1 MVISNPDAVAATTN
15 NAGGDAVSMAHPSGI
30 PRDRIDN
37 IMSGIA
43 NTGDVKMNN
52 HRKKL
57 RQRFDIIKKLGQGT
71 YGKVQ
76 LGINKETG
84 QEVAIKTI
92 KKCKIE
98 AEADLVRI
106 RREVQI
112 MSSVQHP
119 NIIHIYEVFEN
130 REKMVLVMEFAAGGE
145 LYDYLSERKV
155 LSEEEARRIF
165 RQVATAVYYCHK
177 HKICH
182 RDLKL
187 ENILLDEHGNAKIAD
202 FGLSNVFDEQNL
214 LATFCGSPLYASPE
228 IVEGTPYQGPEVDC
242 WSLGVLLYT
251 LVYGSM
257 PFDGSNFKRL
267 VKQIS
272 QGDYYEPKKPSRASS
287 LIRDMLTVSPRKR
300 ATIEQICAHWWVN
313 ENDNVSCLDLAEE
326 LATQTPVRLDVLL
339 SLTPAA
345 VTADQLVVPSADA
358 GKGERVPR
366 SHSVGS
372 IRDMGG
378 NTEAER
384 RILDM
389 VAAGGEAALM
399 PSPTRTITPT
409 HSPVQS
415 KRKLET
421 TVSTENAHGAALKK
435 KDKLGSSS
443 MILEETTVP
452 LTEETPMETE
462 EEDEAAQNAFVEE
475 PITPASLKTMPSAS
489 FSQRDMEMV
498 GDLCEQLIQE
508 ESTPTTPAAAQLN
521 ELSTPV
527 TPTQVGVPRQKT
539 IGKLESLEETPE
551 EKDATKVIKKFVN
564 KHKTADLVNAIGQ
577 IAPSTEKAGEQA
589 AVAPT
594 KTSNAKTAIAKPTT
608 TTSNNATP
616 TPFVRKCSLQDEGSL
631 SKFNADRRKSRVL
644 ETTEKLQQMN
654 TGGGGGEKPK
664 KFSIPGVSVGSYK
677 KEFERKATNPSA
689 PQGPTPGELRALE
702 EVAAAAAA
710 AQELETDDQTPQT
723 TPANAPPPPS
733 ETASIEASD
742 SKNSVASL
750 SLDDAR
756 RSMENSIA
764 LLRQAQSESSK
775 EVDQLCAQ
783 TENIEVS
790 ETGNPMVA
798 AERERKLKNARAII
812 GNAIQPVIRRPPSQP
827 SFGIGGGGYG
837 QMRAASGGFI
847 GFGSSGSGSSM
858 SAGMGG
864 GGAVGVGVGGGGGI
878 GGGNFGSNALPPQML
893 AYNMS
898 NLPQTPPPLLTPNA
912 IAKAKAK
919 PNANA
924 NGNVNANA
932 ALAAARQHIMGR
944 LAANAGDQQNE
955 FQYKSAPSGYF
966 IQSPPPSSCNSS
978 PLYNQYNPNNSNN
991 NNNNAVSFQ
1000 YQYKQ
1005 NPQQPQ
1011 PHQQQQ
1017 QQQQKPQPQQQ
1028 KQQPHQYQHTNLSP
1042 QATQNQLLQFQ
1053 QRLQQLQQQRQR
1065 HHQSLIEQQED
1076 IELEQQQYQQ
1086 HQKQALSQQPL
1097 HQYQSK
1103 PAHSMSM
1110 PHTLAASAT
1119 ATAANVKNT
1128 AISSTAATANS
1139 VPKPFYNAP
1148 PPSIFYKSSPGGEPN
1163 NTVKTSTATIT
1174 LKSATLPRRKPTAK
1188 TEIQL
1193 EIKPR
1198 IVEQPN
1204 MRFTTEMQHPV
1215 ADLRSAPAR
1224 EGPAPYSPIKTM
1236 LNARATSLEP
1246 KEHIIQIQRPQA
1258 PYTRTTSNTT
1268 TRSGSLSRQSTND
1281 SESDTTTTANMSQST
1296 VTGSSQPIKKS
1307 PREFIIPIAMEGG
1320 GFITPRE
1327 GSIEPSESSHTASS
1341 RSAFNRLRPT
1351 RRIGSSLLND
1361 SGIDD
1366 NSPFQKFRTSSG
1378 NREGDEEPRF
1388 TLHRLRSSRPV
1399 KKLSQEN
1406 DSQSSGEEDD
1416 DDGFEILTAENLFST
1431 LLQRVHALTHRM
1443 NVDKD
1448 LTAGFPNSSRLLSNM
1463 RHGPFWNQEPFG
1475 RSQVSYTYSETVEK
1489 KQVRLNSASGN
1500 NVGAPWR
1507 RSMSRDLSNDMDSIF
1522 SRTGATLPRGTKT
1535 STKIGR
1541 PATIAEPSSA
1551 VDGSVPPALT
1561 TDEPLDLADL
1571 DLSRLRLSK
1580 KDLET
1585 LSSITPGLPKCF
1597 QEQLL
1602 AKLPPTQARKLSR
1615 TLSMQS
1621 STQTA
1626 PVKIYKRSQSGG
1638 RGVLHTAV
1646 GQDLKENFPEE
1657 TASSSTASKRSTD
1670 SSERR
1675 HYDPVYRRSLSRSR
1689 YDYESSIPSPSDAM
1703 PKSRSS
1709 SVCRDDHSKS
1719 MCSTY
1724 TTDINDRYKY
1734 YSPYLS
1740 KPVKDSSTESGS
1752 VSPQKLYSGGI
1763 SAQRDAIGSAHG
1775 RPPSGCLSPPI
1786 ITADGGSSSLRRR
1799 SSQKRISRFLRPDF
1813 FDEPLD
1819 ENPFLREKKQ
1829 REREAQNVLR
1839 EIREKSRE
1847 PSRERSSYSGFDTED
1862 AMARKH
1868 SLPSSDGS
1876 SIPQNAELKHVRNKS
1891 MEMYA
1896 EYQPG
1901 SSSSQETIRHNRRS
1915 LSRPREITEELRK
1928 NELADKILEELQL
1941 LSAART
1947 QQEQQKR
1954 PVVPR
1959 EISVER
1965 CSETSTKSIV
1975 VGPNSRAEIEEQGT
1989 TSTIKK
1995 IKKIKPKDKS
2005 TTTESSTDA
2014 DATVTTSVVKKVKK
2028 IVKKTETTKT
2038 ILNDT
2043 PGASLVTPEDNP
2055 LTPLDIEQTKKE
2067 SKLKRP
2073 KSYPTKEPPIA
2084 MKPEVGAMTP
2094 KLSTKPTTI
2103 PEMSTDMPHT
2113 SMEAANVQSIG
2124 LSARESRLVRPK
2136 SYPTSKLTPPKESK
2150 KVTRSGAAIPTIAEA
2165 KVRDTTPPLAIE
2177 EKFEHSMPISKAHVE
2192 SSSSSDTKPTTIK
2205 KIIKVSKKSK
2215 LAQPLPVTPTT
2226 PTSAMTST
2234 TTTPAENSKESSP
2247 AIKEKSPE
2255 KKQSKGL
2262 LYAIGQKFEKLRDS
2276 AMSKEKKSI
2285 TSSPASSANGSVTKK
2300 RSPEN
2305 ASPEKIKE
2313 KSTLLKKKKSLDGTT
2328 TKTDK
2333 YAAQGNA
2340 IENNASHNPLTV
2352 DGGEVKEKPAKPDKR
2367 SRIDSMIRSLRER
2380 SVPRSRPATENSY
2393 IKRAVS
2399 VEEMPGTFNK
2409 TAVNRVL
2416 GLFKRVDKDV
2426 GGAERRVQS
2435 TRSTSNIERQMREAS
2450 PSPIYQ
2456 NTAECQRS
2464 GSISAAL
2471 AGNLV
2476 ANSGGRRKS
2485 DITAKCSCDIA
2496 PTHRVNTDE
2505 KQCVD
2510 CLQDAAASLK
2520 SKNRDEKIILL
2531 PSKEVAQGNKDKRK
2545 GLMLDLSK
2553 LDKTD
2558 NNATTNRNNLKAAYI
2573 NGNGIYSN
2581 LPPYP
2586 GAVNSSSNNS
2596 SSQQSMDN
2604 ATNNNNSYMTN
2615 NNSSMQTSQTSGYR
2629 TSSTHEINRNHLLTP
2644 STENIANYSSDS
2656 RSYQDDC
2663 ASTSTFLSP
2672 TEEPELYF
2680 DNWSVCSEDNYM
2692 LHASPSPTV
2701 SRLSR
2706 ASQLSSPT
2714 RGESS
2719 DPNESVI
2726 DRIKRRSFY
2735 CRFNDKKPKRTSSI
2749 VGPSAVR
2756 DYYREQQA
2764 AVKARS
2770 SNKLHPNERTKS
2782 PDITQEFFR
2791 PLKLSP
2797 VGTELKPPIY
2807 KAPLDY
2813 ATNITKPRKSLNDI
2827 RPITSPSLMS
2837 KRYGSTADTDYMTL
2851 NSGVPIRYKSSASSS
2866 PYESK
2871 TTSATS
2877 GMGLGTGAGV
2887 SAATGGA
2894 GGSYYNTYSP
2904 KRRSSYTFNGTLPS
2918 GATLTNSTLD
2928 GYATVGR
2935 RPIRAYDHRT
2945 ISLLDPTTSSPSTAG
2960 ASSYRREARTPVRD
2974 YTSGI
2979 SRSNS
2984 RYRTSSASR
2993 SPTNI

>member
-812 GNAIQPVIRRPPSQP
+812 GNAIQP
-827 SFGIGGGGYG
+827 
-837 QMRAASGGFI
+837 A
-847 GFGSSGSGSSM
+847 
-858 SAGMGG
+858 
-864 GGAVGVGVGGGGGI
+864 
-878 GGGNFGSNALPPQML
+878 
-893 AYNMS
+893 
-898 NLPQTPPPLLTPNA
+898 
-912 IAKAKAK
+912 
-919 PNANA
+919 
-924 NGNVNANA
+924 
-932 ALAAARQHIMGR
+932 
-944 LAANAGDQQNE
+944 
-955 FQYKSAPSGYF
+955 
-966 IQSPPPSSCNSS
+966 
-978 PLYNQYNPNNSNN
+978 
-991 NNNNAVSFQ
+991 
-1000 YQYKQ
+1000 
-1005 NPQQPQ
+1005 
-1011 PHQQQQ
+1011 
-1017 QQQQKPQPQQQ
+1017 
-1028 KQQPHQYQHTNLSP
+1028 
-1042 QATQNQLLQFQ
+1042 
-1053 QRLQQLQQQRQR
+1053 
-1065 HHQSLIEQQED
+1065 
-1076 IELEQQQYQQ
+1076 
-1086 HQKQALSQQPL
+1086 
-1097 HQYQSK
+1097 
-1103 PAHSMSM
+1103 
-1110 PHTLAASAT
+1110 
-1119 ATAANVKNT
+1119 
-1128 AISSTAATANS
+1128 
-1139 VPKPFYNAP
+1139 
-1148 PPSIFYKSSPGGEPN
+1148 SPGGEPN

>member
-1 MVISNPDAVAATTN
+1 MVISNPDAVAAAATTN
-15 NAGGDAVSMAHPSGI
+15 NTAGDAVDLAHPSGI

-155 LSEEEARRIF
+155 LNEEEARRIF

-214 LATFCGSPLYASPE
+214 LSTFCGSPLYASPE

-272 QGDYYEPKKPSRASS
+272 QGDYYEPKKPSRAST

-409 HSPVQS
+409 QSPVQS
-415 KRKLET
+415 KRKLQT

-435 KDKLGSSS
+435 KDKPGSSS
-443 MILEETTVP
+443 MILGESTVP
-452 LTEETPMETE
+452 LPAEIPMETE
-462 EEDEAAQNAFVEE
+462 EDEAAEQAIVEE
-475 PITPASLKTMPSAS
+475 PITPAAAQTMPSSS

-498 GDLCEQLIQE
+498 GDLCEQLIKE
-508 ESTPTTPAAAQLN
+508 DSKSAITAPNTATLTEPSA
-521 ELSTPV
+521 PV
-527 TPTQVGVPRQKT
+527 TPTHASVPRQKT
-539 IGKLESLEETPE
+539 VSKLESLEEAPE

-577 IAPSTEKAGEQA
+577 ITPEKANEQSTATSA
-589 AVAPT
+589 AIT
-594 KTSNAKTAIAKPTT
+594 TTNAKSAFAKPTAGAAT
-608 TTSNNATP
+608 ANNATP
-616 TPFVRKCSLQDEGSL
+616 APFVRKCSLQDEGSL
-631 SKFNADRRKSRVL
+631 NKFNADRRKSRVL

-654 TGGGGGEKPK
+654 TAGGEKPK
-664 KFSIPGVSVGSYK
+664 KFSIPGVSVGSFK
-677 KEFERKATNPSA
+677 KEFERKATNP
-689 PQGPTPGELRALE
+689 PVQQGPTPGELRAME

-710 AQELETDDQTPQT
+710 AQELEADEQSPAPGSAQPT
-723 TPANAPPPPS
+723 TPVP
-733 ETASIEASD
+733 TGYIESSD
-742 SKNSVASL
+742 SKTSVASL
-750 SLDDAR
+750 SLEDAR

-790 ETGNPMVA
+790 EASSPIV

-847 GFGSSGSGSSM
+847 GFGSSGSGSGSM
-858 SAGMGG
+858 NGMVGDSGYGSMGVNAPFGGGSAGGFG
-864 GGAVGVGVGGGGGI
+864 FGVVDVGNNNNVVG
-878 GGGNFGSNALPPQML
+878 NHAPQPQVV

-898 NLPQTPPPLLTPNA
+898 AAPQLPQPLLASRNA
-912 IAKAKAK
+912 NAKANSKV
-919 PNANA
+919 NANA
-924 NGNVNANA
+924 NV

-944 LAANAGDQQNE
+944 LAATAGGQNE
-955 FQYKSAPSGYF
+955 FQSEFAPSNYF
-966 IQSPPPSSCNSS
+966 IQSPTTSTPTS
-978 PLYNQYNPNNSNN
+978 LYTQQHHQYH
-991 NNNNAVSFQ
+991 Q
-1000 YQYKQ
+1000 
-1005 NPQQPQ
+1005 QQPQ
-1011 PHQQQQ
+1011 VHQHNSQQQKQQQQ
-1017 QQQQKPQPQQQ
+1017 QQQRQSQPQPS
-1028 KQQPHQYQHTNLSP
+1028 QYQATNSLP
-1042 QATQNQLLQFQ
+1042 QSTQNQLLQFQ

-1065 HHQSLIEQQED
+1065 HHQALIEQQNEF
-1076 IELEQQQYQQ
+1076 ELQQQQQQQQEKHAFPQPLLQQQQYQN
-1086 HQKQALSQQPL
+1086 KQ
-1097 HQYQSK
+1097 
-1103 PAHSMSM
+1103 AHSMSM

-1128 AISSTAATANS
+1128 AISSTATATTANS

-1174 LKSATLPRRKPTAK
+1174 LKSATLPRRKPSTK

-1198 IVEQPN
+1198 IVEKPN
-1204 MRFTTEMQHPV
+1204 MHFTTEMQHPV
-1215 ADLRSAPAR
+1215 ADLRSAPPR
-1224 EGPAPYSPIKTM
+1224 DGPAPYSPIKTM

-1246 KEHIIQIQRPQA
+1246 KEHIIPIQRPQA
-1258 PYTRTTSNTT
+1258 PYARTTSNTT

-1341 RSAFNRLRPT
+1341 RSTFSRLRPT
-1351 RRIGSSLLND
+1351 RRIGSLLND

-1366 NSPFQKFRTSSG
+1366 NSPFQKFRTSSST
-1378 NREGDEEPRF
+1378 READEEPRF

-1448 LTAGFPNSSRLLSNM
+1448 LTAGFSNSSRLLSNM

-1507 RSMSRDLSNDMDSIF
+1507 HSMSRDLGNDMDSIF
-1522 SRTGATLPRGTKT
+1522 SRTGATLPRGTKAA
-1535 STKIGR
+1535 SKIGR
-1541 PATIAEPSSA
+1541 PATIAEPSST
-1551 VDGSVPPALT
+1551 VDGQATPAIAS
-1561 TDEPLDLADL
+1561 DEPLDLADL

-1615 TLSMQS
+1615 TLSMQGG
-1621 STQTA
+1621 TQTA
-1626 PVKIYKRSQSGG
+1626 PVRVYKRSQSGG
-1638 RGVLHTAV
+1638 RGVLHTGG
-1646 GQDLKENFPEE
+1646 GQDLKENLAEE
-1657 TASSSTASKRSTD
+1657 TASSSTTSKRSTD

-1675 HYDPVYRRSLSRSR
+1675 HYDPVYRRSLSRTR
-1689 YDYESSIPSPSDAM
+1689 YDYESSIPSSSDVVS
-1703 PKSRSS
+1703 KSRSS
-1709 SVCRDDHSKS
+1709 SVCRDDYGKS
-1719 MCSTY
+1719 ICSTY

-1734 YSPYLS
+1734 YSPYLN
-1740 KPVKDSSTESGS
+1740 KTVTKDSSTESGS
-1752 VSPQKLYSGGI
+1752 VSPQKRYSSLGMPRDTVG
-1763 SAQRDAIGSAHG
+1763 SAQG

-1786 ITADGGSSSLRRR
+1786 LSTDGGSSSLRRR

-1819 ENPFLREKKQ
+1819 ENPFQREKKQ
-1829 REREAQNVLR
+1829 RERETQSVLR
-1839 EIREKSRE
+1839 EIRERSRE
-1847 PSRERSSYSGFDTED
+1847 PSRERCNYSSFDAED
-1862 AMARKH
+1862 AMSRKQ
-1868 SLPSSDGS
+1868 SLP
-1876 SIPQNAELKHVRNKS
+1876 NAESSGIPTPKHVRNKS
-1891 MEMYA
+1891 MEIYS
-1896 EYQPG
+1896 EYQPA
-1901 SSSSQETIRHNRRS
+1901 SSSSQETIRHNRHS
-1915 LSRPREITEELRK
+1915 LSRPRDITEELRK

-1941 LSAART
+1941 LSATRT
-1947 QQEQQKR
+1947 QQDQEQQLR
-1954 PVVPR
+1954 STLPR

-1965 CSETSTKSIV
+1965 TSETTTKSV
-1975 VGPNSRAEIEEQGT
+1975 VEGPSSRAEIEEKESS
-1989 TSTIKK
+1989 STIKK

-2005 TTTESSTDA
+2005 NTTESSTDA

-2028 IVKKTETTKT
+2028 IVRKTETTKT
-2038 ILNDT
+2038 TLNEAAAANLNT
-2043 PGASLVTPEDNP
+2043 AEDNA
-2055 LTPLDIEQTKKE
+2055 LTPSEIEQSKRE

-2073 KSYPTKEPPIA
+2073 KSYPTKEPTNAI
-2084 MKPEVGAMTP
+2084 KPDISTLTP
-2094 KLSTKPTTI
+2094 KLPNKPSTI
-2103 PEMSTDMPHT
+2103 PEMTADT
-2113 SMEAANVQSIG
+2113 TLEASNAQ
-2124 LSARESRLVRPK
+2124 SARESRLIRPK
-2136 SYPTSKLTPPKESK
+2136 SYPASKLTPPKESRK
-2150 KVTRSGAAIPTIAEA
+2150 ITRSGAAIPTIAESRA
-2165 KVRDTTPPLAIE
+2165 RNSTPPLAVE
-2177 EKFEHSMPISKAHVE
+2177 EKFEPQTPISRGTIE
-2192 SSSSSDTKPTTIK
+2192 TSSSSDAKPTTIK
-2205 KIIKVSKKSK
+2205 KIVKVSKKSK

-2226 PTSAMTST
+2226 PTPATTST

-2247 AIKEKSPE
+2247 VVKEKSPE
-2255 KKQSKGL
+2255 KKPSKGL

-2276 AMSKEKKSI
+2276 AMSKEKKSV
-2285 TSSPASSANGSVTKK
+2285 TSSPASSANGVVVKK
-2300 RSPEN
+2300 KSPESS
-2305 ASPEKIKE
+2305 SPDKVKD
-2313 KSTLLKKKKSLDGTT
+2313 KSTLLKKKKSLDGSY
-2328 TKTDK
+2328 TKSTV
-2333 YAAQGNA
+2333 
-2340 IENNASHNPLTV
+2340 ENNTAVKPPGI
-2352 DGGEVKEKPAKPDKR
+2352 DGEVKEKPAKADKR
-2367 SRIDSMIRSLRER
+2367 SRIDAVIRSLRER
-2380 SVPRSRPATENSY
+2380 SVPRSRPATETNY

-2399 VEEMPGTFNK
+2399 VEDMPGTFNK
-2409 TAVNRVL
+2409 NAVNRVL
-2416 GLFKRVDKDV
+2416 GLFKRNDKDAN
-2426 GGAERRVQS
+2426 GAERRVQS
-2435 TRSTSNIERQMREAS
+2435 TRSTSNIERQIRETS

-2456 NTAECQRS
+2456 NTGECHRS
-2464 GSISAAL
+2464 SSISAAI
-2471 AGNLV
+2471 AANLNTV
-2476 ANSGGRRKS
+2476 RKPEV
-2485 DITAKCSCDIA
+2485 TAKCSCEIA
-2496 PTHRVNTDE
+2496 PTPRVNTEE
-2505 KQCVD
+2505 KHCAE
-2510 CLQDAAASLK
+2510 CLQDAAAIQK
-2520 SKNRDEKIILL
+2520 SKTNRDEKEVVL
-2531 PSKEVAQGNKDKRK
+2531 PAKEMTQGNKDKRK
-2545 GLMLDLSK
+2545 GLMLDLTK
-2553 LDKTD
+2553 LDKID
-2558 NNATTNRNNLKAAYI
+2558 NNTTTNRNNIKSTYM

-2770 SNKLHPNERTKS
+2770 SNKINPNERAKS

-2827 RPITSPSLMS
+2827 RPTTSPSLIS
-2837 KRYGSTADTDYMTL
+2837 KRYGSTADSDYMTL

-2871 TTSATS
+2871 GSSATS
-2877 GMGLGTGAGV
+2877 GLSMGVGTGIG
-2887 SAATGGA
+2887 TGIGA

-2945 ISLLDPTTSSPSTAG
+2945 MSLLDPTTSSTPSTAASTA
-2960 ASSYRREARTPVRD
+2960 ASSFRREARTPVRD
-2974 YTSGI
+2974 YTSSI

-2984 RYRTSSASR
+2984 RYRTSSATR

>member
-1 MVISNPDAVAATTN
+1 MVISNPDAVAAAATTN
-15 NAGGDAVSMAHPSGI
+15 NTAGDAVDLAHPSGI

-214 LATFCGSPLYASPE
+214 LSTFCGSPLYASPE

-272 QGDYYEPKKPSRASS
+272 QGDYYEPKKPSRAST

-409 HSPVQS
+409 QSPVQS

-443 MILEETTVP
+443 MVLGESNLPPPQEI
-452 LTEETPMETE
+452 PMETE
-462 EEDEAAQNAFVEE
+462 EDEAAEQEIDEE
-475 PITPASLKTMPSAS
+475 PSVAGNAMPSSS

-498 GDLCEQLIQE
+498 GDLCEQLIKE
-508 ESTPTTPAAAQLN
+508 ESKSAIAAPLT
-521 ELSTPV
+521 ESSTPV
-527 TPTQVGVPRQKT
+527 TPTHGGVPRQKT
-539 IGKLESLEETPE
+539 ISKLESLEEAPE

-577 IAPSTEKAGEQA
+577 IT
-589 AVAPT
+589 PT
-594 KTSNAKTAIAKPTT
+594 AEKTSEQSTPTPATTTTNNAKSSIAKPTAGAT
-608 TTSNNATP
+608 ASSATP
-616 TPFVRKCSLQDEGSL
+616 APFVRKCSLQDEGSL

-654 TGGGGGEKPK
+654 TGNATGGGGEKPK
-664 KFSIPGVSVGSYK
+664 KFSIPGVSVGSFK
-677 KEFERKATNPSA
+677 KEFERKATNP
-689 PQGPTPGELRALE
+689 PVQQGPTPGELRAME

-710 AQELETDDQTPQT
+710 AQELEAEEHSPTADSAQQPT
-723 TPANAPPPPS
+723 TPV
-733 ETASIEASD
+733 TTGHIESSD

-750 SLDDAR
+750 SLEDAR

-790 ETGNPMVA
+790 EASSPIVT

-827 SFGIGGGGYG
+827 SFGNGGGGYG

-847 GFGSSGSGSSM
+847 GFGSSGSGIGSGSM
-858 SAGMGG
+858 NGMGG
-864 GGAVGVGVGGGGGI
+864 DSGCGSMGVHAPFGIGSVGGFGCGVVGI
-878 GGGNFGSNALPPQML
+878 GNNNVIASHAPPPQML

-898 NLPQTPPPLLTPNA
+898 AAPQTPPPLLTS
-912 IAKAKAK
+912 
-919 PNANA
+919 NANA
-924 NGNVNANA
+924 NAKANSKSNATANVNANV

-944 LAANAGDQQNE
+944 LAATATAAGQNE
-955 FQYKSAPSGYF
+955 YQSEFSPSNYF
-966 IQSPPPSSCNSS
+966 IQSPPSTPSS
-978 PLYNQYNPNNSNN
+978 LYNSNN
-991 NNNNAVSFQ
+991 ANIQ
-1000 YQYKQ
+1000 PHLHY
-1005 NPQQPQ
+1005 QQPQ
-1011 PHQQQQ
+1011 EHQHYSQQQQ
-1017 QQQQKPQPQQQ
+1017 QQLRQAQAQPS
-1028 KQQPHQYQHTNLSP
+1028 QYQATNSLP
-1042 QATQNQLLQFQ
+1042 QSTQNQLLQFQ

-1065 HHQSLIEQQED
+1065 HHQALIEQQKEF
-1076 IELEQQQYQQ
+1076 ELQQQQQQQPQYQKQAFPQPLMQQYQN
-1086 HQKQALSQQPL
+1086 KQ
-1097 HQYQSK
+1097 
-1103 PAHSMSM
+1103 AHSMSM

-1174 LKSATLPRRKPTAK
+1174 LKSATLPRRKPSAK

-1215 ADLRSAPAR
+1215 ADLRSAPPR

-1246 KEHIIQIQRPQA
+1246 KEHIIPIQRPQA
-1258 PYTRTTSNTT
+1258 PYARTTSNTT

-1341 RSAFNRLRPT
+1341 RSTFNRLRPT
-1351 RRIGSSLLND
+1351 RRIGSLLND

-1378 NREGDEEPRF
+1378 TREVDEEPRF

-1448 LTAGFPNSSRLLSNM
+1448 LTAGFSNSSRLLSNM

-1507 RSMSRDLSNDMDSIF
+1507 HSMSRDLGNDMDSIF
-1522 SRTGATLPRGTKT
+1522 SRTGATLPRGTKGA
-1535 STKIGR
+1535 TKIGR
-1541 PATIAEPSSA
+1541 PATIAEPSST
-1551 VDGSVPPALT
+1551 VDGQATPALA

-1615 TLSMQS
+1615 TLSMQGG
-1621 STQTA
+1621 TQTA
-1626 PVKIYKRSQSGG
+1626 PVRVYKRSQSGG
-1638 RGVLHTAV
+1638 RGVLHTGA
-1646 GQDLKENFPEE
+1646 GQDLKENVAEE
-1657 TASSSTASKRSTD
+1657 TASSSTTSKRSTD

-1675 HYDPVYRRSLSRSR
+1675 HYDPVYRRSLSRTR
-1689 YDYESSIPSPSDAM
+1689 YDYESSIPSSSDVVS
-1703 PKSRSS
+1703 KSRSS
-1709 SVCRDDHSKS
+1709 SVCRDDYGKS

-1734 YSPYLS
+1734 YSPYLN
-1740 KPVKDSSTESGS
+1740 KTAPKDSSTESGS
-1752 VSPQKLYSGGI
+1752 ISPQKRYSTLGI
-1763 SAQRDAIGSAHG
+1763 PRETVSSAQG

-1786 ITADGGSSSLRRR
+1786 TSADGGSSSLRRR

-1819 ENPFLREKKQ
+1819 ENPFQREKKQ
-1829 REREAQNVLR
+1829 RERETQSVLR
-1839 EIREKSRE
+1839 EIRERSRE
-1847 PSRERSSYSGFDTED
+1847 PSRERCNYSSFDAED
-1862 AMARKH
+1862 AMSRKN
-1868 SLPSSDGS
+1868 SLP
-1876 SIPQNAELKHVRNKS
+1876 NAESSGIPLKMEPKHVRNKS
-1891 MEMYA
+1891 MEIYS
-1896 EYQPG
+1896 EYQPA

-1915 LSRPREITEELRK
+1915 LSRPREFTEELRK

-1941 LSAART
+1941 LSATRT
-1947 QQEQQKR
+1947 QQDQQQQQLR
-1954 PVVPR
+1954 SALPR

-1965 CSETSTKSIV
+1965 SSETTTKSV
-1975 VGPNSRAEIEEQGT
+1975 VEGPGSRAEIEEKESS
-1989 TSTIKK
+1989 STIKK

-2005 TTTESSTDA
+2005 NTTESSTDA

-2028 IVKKTETTKT
+2028 IVRKTETTKT
-2038 ILNDT
+2038 TLNEAAAANSST
-2043 PGASLVTPEDNP
+2043 TEDNT
-2055 LTPLDIEQTKKE
+2055 LTPAEIEQSRRE

-2073 KSYPTKEPPIA
+2073 KSYPTKEPSTL
-2084 MKPEVGAMTP
+2084 TP
-2094 KLSTKPTTI
+2094 KLPNKPSTI
-2103 PEMSTDMPHT
+2103 PEMTADSSLEVSNSQAT
-2113 SMEAANVQSIG
+2113 
-2124 LSARESRLVRPK
+2124 RESRLIRPK
-2136 SYPTSKLTPPKESK
+2136 SYPASKLTPPKESR
-2150 KVTRSGAAIPTIAEA
+2150 KVTRSGAAIPTIAEGR
-2165 KVRDTTPPLAIE
+2165 VRNSTPPLAVE
-2177 EKFEHSMPISKAHVE
+2177 EKFEPQTPTSRGTVE
-2192 SSSSSDTKPTTIK
+2192 TSSSSDTKPTTVK
-2205 KIIKVSKKSK
+2205 KIVKVSKKSK

-2226 PTSAMTST
+2226 PTPATTST

-2247 AIKEKSPE
+2247 IVKEKSPE
-2255 KKQSKGL
+2255 KKPSKGL

-2276 AMSKEKKSI
+2276 AMSKEKKSA
-2285 TSSPASSANGSVTKK
+2285 TSSPASSANGAVVKK
-2300 RSPEN
+2300 KSPDSS
-2305 ASPEKIKE
+2305 SPDKVKD
-2313 KSTLLKKKKSLDGTT
+2313 KSTLLKKKKSLDGTYA
-2328 TKTDK
+2328 KT
-2333 YAAQGNA
+2333 AV
-2340 IENNASHNPLTV
+2340 ENNTAVKPPGTE
-2352 DGGEVKEKPAKPDKR
+2352 GEMKEKPAKSDKR
-2367 SRIDSMIRSLRER
+2367 SRIDAVIRSLRER
-2380 SVPRSRPATENSY
+2380 SVPRSRPATETNY

-2399 VEEMPGTFNK
+2399 VEDMPGTFNK
-2409 TAVNRVL
+2409 NAVNRVL
-2416 GLFKRVDKDV
+2416 GLFKRNDKEAN
-2426 GGAERRVQS
+2426 GAERRVQS
-2435 TRSTSNIERQMREAS
+2435 TRSTSNIERQIRETS

-2456 NTAECQRS
+2456 NTGECHRS
-2464 GSISAAL
+2464 SSISAAI
-2471 AGNLV
+2471 AANLG
-2476 ANSGGRRKS
+2476 SGRKPE
-2485 DITAKCSCDIA
+2485 ITATCSCEIA
-2496 PTHRVNTDE
+2496 PTPRVNTEE
-2505 KQCVD
+2505 KQCAE
-2510 CLQDAAASLK
+2510 CLQDAVALQK
-2520 SKNRDEKIILL
+2520 SKSSRDEKDVVLS
-2531 PSKEVAQGNKDKRK
+2531 SKELTQGNKDKRK
-2545 GLMLDLSK
+2545 GLMLDLTK
-2553 LDKTD
+2553 LDKID
-2558 NNATTNRNNLKAAYI
+2558 NNTTTNRNNIKTTYM

-2770 SNKLHPNERTKS
+2770 STKVNTNERAKS

-2827 RPITSPSLMS
+2827 RPTTSPSLIS
-2837 KRYGSTADTDYMTL
+2837 KRYGSTADSDYMSL
-2851 NSGVPIRYKSSASSS
+2851 SSGVPIRYKSSASSS

-2871 TTSATS
+2871 GSS
-2877 GMGLGTGAGV
+2877 
-2887 SAATGGA
+2887 ATGGLSMGVGTSIGA
-2894 GGSYYNTYSP
+2894 GTGVGSTYYNTYSP

-2945 ISLLDPTTSSPSTAG
+2945 MSLLDPTTTPPSTG
-2960 ASSYRREARTPVRD
+2960 VSSSFRREARTPVRD
-2974 YTSGI
+2974 YTSSI
-2979 SRSNS
+2979 SRSSS
-2984 RYRTSSASR
+2984 RYRTSSATR

>member
-435 KDKLGSSS
+435 KDKLGSSA

-521 ELSTPV
+521 EPSTPV
-527 TPTQVGVPRQKT
+527 TPTHVGVPRQKT

-654 TGGGGGEKPK
+654 TGGGGGEKTK

-710 AQELETDDQTPQT
+710 AQELETDDQTLQT

-812 GNAIQPVIRRPPSQP
+812 GNAIQP
-827 SFGIGGGGYG
+827 
-837 QMRAASGGFI
+837 A
-847 GFGSSGSGSSM
+847 
-858 SAGMGG
+858 
-864 GGAVGVGVGGGGGI
+864 
-878 GGGNFGSNALPPQML
+878 
-893 AYNMS
+893 
-898 NLPQTPPPLLTPNA
+898 
-912 IAKAKAK
+912 
-919 PNANA
+919 
-924 NGNVNANA
+924 
-932 ALAAARQHIMGR
+932 
-944 LAANAGDQQNE
+944 
-955 FQYKSAPSGYF
+955 
-966 IQSPPPSSCNSS
+966 
-978 PLYNQYNPNNSNN
+978 
-991 NNNNAVSFQ
+991 
-1000 YQYKQ
+1000 
-1005 NPQQPQ
+1005 
-1011 PHQQQQ
+1011 
-1017 QQQQKPQPQQQ
+1017 
-1028 KQQPHQYQHTNLSP
+1028 
-1042 QATQNQLLQFQ
+1042 
-1053 QRLQQLQQQRQR
+1053 
-1065 HHQSLIEQQED
+1065 
-1076 IELEQQQYQQ
+1076 
-1086 HQKQALSQQPL
+1086 
-1097 HQYQSK
+1097 
-1103 PAHSMSM
+1103 
-1110 PHTLAASAT
+1110 
-1119 ATAANVKNT
+1119 
-1128 AISSTAATANS
+1128 
-1139 VPKPFYNAP
+1139 
-1148 PPSIFYKSSPGGEPN
+1148 SPGGEPN

-1551 VDGSVPPALT
+1551 VDGSVPPAIT

-1621 STQTA
+1621 NTQTA

-1689 YDYESSIPSPSDAM
+1689 YDYESSIPSPGDAM

-1763 SAQRDAIGSAHG
+1763 GAQRDAIGSAHG

-1876 SIPQNAELKHVRNKS
+1876 SIPQNTELKHVRNKS
-1891 MEMYA
+1891 MEMYS

-1915 LSRPREITEELRK
+1915 ISRPREITEELRK
-1928 NELADKILEELQL
+1928 NDLADKILEELQL

-1947 QQEQQKR
+1947 QQEQQQR

-1965 CSETSTKSIV
+1965 SSETSTKSIV
-1975 VGPNSRAEIEEQGT
+1975 VGPNSHAEIEEQGT

-1995 IKKIKPKDKS
+1995 IKKIKPKEKS

-2014 DATVTTSVVKKVKK
+2014 DATITTSVVKKVKK

-2055 LTPLDIEQTKKE
+2055 LTPLEIEQTKKE

-2313 KSTLLKKKKSLDGTT
+2313 KSTLLKKKKSLDGTN

-2340 IENNASHNPLTV
+2340 IENNASHNPLSV

-2380 SVPRSRPATENSY
+2380 SVPRSRPATENNY

-2435 TRSTSNIERQMREAS
+2435 TRSTSNIERQIREAS

-2476 ANSGGRRKS
+2476 ANSGGVRKS

>member
-1 MVISNPDAVAATTN
+1 MVISNPDAVAAAATTN
-15 NAGGDAVSMAHPSGI
+15 NTAGDAVDLAHPSGI

-214 LATFCGSPLYASPE
+214 LSTFCGSPLYASPE

-272 QGDYYEPKKPSRASS
+272 QGDYYEPKKPSRAST

-409 HSPVQS
+409 QSPVQS

-443 MILEETTVP
+443 MVLGESNLPRPQEI
-452 LTEETPMETE
+452 PMETE
-462 EEDEAAQNAFVEE
+462 EDEAAEQEIDEE
-475 PITPASLKTMPSAS
+475 PSAAGNTMPSSS

-498 GDLCEQLIQE
+498 GDLCEELIKE
-508 ESTPTTPAAAQLN
+508 ESKSPIAAPLTESSTT
-521 ELSTPV
+521 V
-527 TPTQVGVPRQKT
+527 TPTHGGVLRQKT
-539 IGKLESLEETPE
+539 ISKLESLEEAPE

-577 IAPSTEKAGEQA
+577 IT
-589 AVAPT
+589 PT
-594 KTSNAKTAIAKPTT
+594 AEKTSEQSTPTPATTTTTTNNAKSAIAKPSATAA
-608 TTSNNATP
+608 NNATP
-616 TPFVRKCSLQDEGSL
+616 APFVRKCSLQDEGSL

-654 TGGGGGEKPK
+654 TSNATGGGSEKPK
-664 KFSIPGVSVGSYK
+664 KFSIPGVSVGSFK
-677 KEFERKATNPSA
+677 KEFERKATNP
-689 PQGPTPGELRALE
+689 PVQQGPTPGELRAME

-710 AQELETDDQTPQT
+710 AQELEAEDQSLTADSAQQPT
-723 TPANAPPPPS
+723 TPVP
-733 ETASIEASD
+733 TGHIESSD

-750 SLDDAR
+750 SLEDAR

-790 ETGNPMVA
+790 EASSPVVT

-812 GNAIQPVIRRPPSQP
+812 GNAIQP
-827 SFGIGGGGYG
+827 
-837 QMRAASGGFI
+837 A
-847 GFGSSGSGSSM
+847 
-858 SAGMGG
+858 
-864 GGAVGVGVGGGGGI
+864 
-878 GGGNFGSNALPPQML
+878 
-893 AYNMS
+893 
-898 NLPQTPPPLLTPNA
+898 
-912 IAKAKAK
+912 
-919 PNANA
+919 
-924 NGNVNANA
+924 
-932 ALAAARQHIMGR
+932 
-944 LAANAGDQQNE
+944 
-955 FQYKSAPSGYF
+955 
-966 IQSPPPSSCNSS
+966 
-978 PLYNQYNPNNSNN
+978 
-991 NNNNAVSFQ
+991 
-1000 YQYKQ
+1000 
-1005 NPQQPQ
+1005 
-1011 PHQQQQ
+1011 
-1017 QQQQKPQPQQQ
+1017 
-1028 KQQPHQYQHTNLSP
+1028 
-1042 QATQNQLLQFQ
+1042 
-1053 QRLQQLQQQRQR
+1053 
-1065 HHQSLIEQQED
+1065 
-1076 IELEQQQYQQ
+1076 
-1086 HQKQALSQQPL
+1086 
-1097 HQYQSK
+1097 
-1103 PAHSMSM
+1103 
-1110 PHTLAASAT
+1110 
-1119 ATAANVKNT
+1119 
-1128 AISSTAATANS
+1128 
-1139 VPKPFYNAP
+1139 
-1148 PPSIFYKSSPGGEPN
+1148 SPGGEPN

-1174 LKSATLPRRKPTAK
+1174 LKSATLPRRKPSAK

-1215 ADLRSAPAR
+1215 ADLRSAPPR

-1246 KEHIIQIQRPQA
+1246 KEHIIPIQRPQA
-1258 PYTRTTSNTT
+1258 PYARTTSNTT

-1341 RSAFNRLRPT
+1341 RSTFNRLRPT
-1351 RRIGSSLLND
+1351 RRIGSLLND

-1378 NREGDEEPRF
+1378 TREVDEEPRF

-1448 LTAGFPNSSRLLSNM
+1448 LTAGFSNSSRLLSNM

-1507 RSMSRDLSNDMDSIF
+1507 HSMSRDLGNDMDSIF
-1522 SRTGATLPRGTKT
+1522 SRTGATLPRGTKGA
-1535 STKIGR
+1535 TKIGR
-1541 PATIAEPSSA
+1541 PATIAEPSST
-1551 VDGSVPPALT
+1551 VDGQATPALA

-1615 TLSMQS
+1615 TLSMQGG
-1621 STQTA
+1621 TQTA
-1626 PVKIYKRSQSGG
+1626 PVRIYKRSQSGG
-1638 RGVLHTAV
+1638 RGVLHTGA
-1646 GQDLKENFPEE
+1646 GQDLKENVAEE
-1657 TASSSTASKRSTD
+1657 TASSSTTSKRSTD

-1675 HYDPVYRRSLSRSR
+1675 HYDPVYRRSLSRTR
-1689 YDYESSIPSPSDAM
+1689 YDYESSIPSSSDVVS
-1703 PKSRSS
+1703 KSRSS
-1709 SVCRDDHSKS
+1709 SVCRDDYGKS

-1734 YSPYLS
+1734 YSPYFN
-1740 KPVKDSSTESGS
+1740 KTAPKDSSTESGS
-1752 VSPQKLYSGGI
+1752 VSPQKRYSTLGI
-1763 SAQRDAIGSAHG
+1763 PRETVGSAQG

-1786 ITADGGSSSLRRR
+1786 ISADGGSSSLRRR

-1819 ENPFLREKKQ
+1819 ENPFQREKKQ
-1829 REREAQNVLR
+1829 RERETQSVLR
-1839 EIREKSRE
+1839 EIRERSRE
-1847 PSRERSSYSGFDTED
+1847 PSRERCNYTSFDAED
-1862 AMARKH
+1862 AMSRKN
-1868 SLPSSDGS
+1868 SLP
-1876 SIPQNAELKHVRNKS
+1876 NAESSGIPLKTEPKHVRNKS
-1891 MEMYA
+1891 MEIYS
-1896 EYQPG
+1896 EYQPA

-1941 LSAART
+1941 LSATRT
-1947 QQEQQKR
+1947 QQDQQQQQLR
-1954 PVVPR
+1954 SALPR

-1965 CSETSTKSIV
+1965 SSETTTKSV
-1975 VGPNSRAEIEEQGT
+1975 VEGPGSRAEIEEKESS
-1989 TSTIKK
+1989 STIKK
-1995 IKKIKPKDKS
+1995 IKKIKPKDKFN
-2005 TTTESSTDA
+2005 TTESSTDA

-2028 IVKKTETTKT
+2028 IVRKTETTKT
-2038 ILNDT
+2038 TLNEAAT
-2043 PGASLVTPEDNP
+2043 ANSSTIEDNT
-2055 LTPLDIEQTKKE
+2055 LTPAEIEQSRRE

-2073 KSYPTKEPPIA
+2073 KSYPTKEPSTL
-2084 MKPEVGAMTP
+2084 TP
-2094 KLSTKPTTI
+2094 KLPNKPSTI
-2103 PEMSTDMPHT
+2103 PEMTADSTL
-2113 SMEAANVQSIG
+2113 EASNSQAT
-2124 LSARESRLVRPK
+2124 RESRLIRPK
-2136 SYPTSKLTPPKESK
+2136 SYPASKLTPPKESR
-2150 KVTRSGAAIPTIAEA
+2150 KVTRSGAAIPTIAEGR
-2165 KVRDTTPPLAIE
+2165 VRNSTPPLAVE
-2177 EKFEHSMPISKAHVE
+2177 EKFEPQTPISRGTVE
-2192 SSSSSDTKPTTIK
+2192 TSSSSDIKPTTVK
-2205 KIIKVSKKSK
+2205 KIVKVSKKSK

-2226 PTSAMTST
+2226 PTPATTST

-2247 AIKEKSPE
+2247 VVKEKSPE
-2255 KKQSKGL
+2255 KKPSKGL

-2276 AMSKEKKSI
+2276 AMSKEKKSA
-2285 TSSPASSANGSVTKK
+2285 TSSPASSANGAVVKK
-2300 RSPEN
+2300 KSPDSS
-2305 ASPEKIKE
+2305 SPDKVKD
-2313 KSTLLKKKKSLDGTT
+2313 KSTLLKKKKSLDGTY
-2328 TKTDK
+2328 TKT
-2333 YAAQGNA
+2333 AV
-2340 IENNASHNPLTV
+2340 ENNTTT
-2352 DGGEVKEKPAKPDKR
+2352 GMEGEMKEKPAKSDKR
-2367 SRIDSMIRSLRER
+2367 SRIDAVIRSLRER
-2380 SVPRSRPATENSY
+2380 SVPRSRPATETNY

-2399 VEEMPGTFNK
+2399 VEDMPGTFNK
-2409 TAVNRVL
+2409 NAVNRVL
-2416 GLFKRVDKDV
+2416 GLFKRNDKEAN
-2426 GGAERRVQS
+2426 GAERRVQS
-2435 TRSTSNIERQMREAS
+2435 TRSTSNIERQIRETS

-2456 NTAECQRS
+2456 NTGECHRS
-2464 GSISAAL
+2464 SSISAAI
-2471 AGNLV
+2471 AANLG
-2476 ANSGGRRKS
+2476 SGRKPE
-2485 DITAKCSCDIA
+2485 ITATCSCEIA
-2496 PTHRVNTDE
+2496 PAPRVNTEE
-2505 KQCVD
+2505 KQCAE
-2510 CLQDAAASLK
+2510 CLQDAVALQK
-2520 SKNRDEKIILL
+2520 SKSSRDEKDVVL
-2531 PSKEVAQGNKDKRK
+2531 PSKEMTQSNKDKRK
-2545 GLMLDLSK
+2545 GLMLDLTK
-2553 LDKTD
+2553 LDKSD
-2558 NNATTNRNNLKAAYI
+2558 NNTTTNRNNIKTTYM

-2770 SNKLHPNERTKS
+2770 STKVNSNERAKS

-2827 RPITSPSLMS
+2827 RPTTSPSLIS
-2837 KRYGSTADTDYMTL
+2837 KRYGSTADSDYMSL

-2871 TTSATS
+2871 GSS
-2877 GMGLGTGAGV
+2877 
-2887 SAATGGA
+2887 ATGGLSLGVGTGIGA
-2894 GGSYYNTYSP
+2894 GTGVGSTYYNTYSP

-2945 ISLLDPTTSSPSTAG
+2945 MSLLDPTTTPPSTG
-2960 ASSYRREARTPVRD
+2960 VSSFRREARTPVRD
-2974 YTSGI
+2974 YTSSI
-2979 SRSNS
+2979 SRSSS
-2984 RYRTSSASR
+2984 RYRTSSATR

>member
-1 MVISNPDAVAATTN
+1 MVISNPDAVAAAATTN
-15 NAGGDAVSMAHPSGI
+15 NTAGDAVDLAHPSGI

-214 LATFCGSPLYASPE
+214 LSTFCGSPLYASPE

-272 QGDYYEPKKPSRASS
+272 QGDYYEPKKPSRAST

-409 HSPVQS
+409 QSPVQS

-443 MILEETTVP
+443 MVLGESNLPRPQEI
-452 LTEETPMETE
+452 PMETE
-462 EEDEAAQNAFVEE
+462 EDEAAEQEIDEE
-475 PITPASLKTMPSAS
+475 PSAAGNTMPSSS

-498 GDLCEQLIQE
+498 GDLCEELIKE
-508 ESTPTTPAAAQLN
+508 ESKSPIAAPLTESSTT
-521 ELSTPV
+521 V
-527 TPTQVGVPRQKT
+527 TPTHGGVLRQKT
-539 IGKLESLEETPE
+539 ISKLESLEEAPE

-577 IAPSTEKAGEQA
+577 IT
-589 AVAPT
+589 PT
-594 KTSNAKTAIAKPTT
+594 AEKTSEQSTPTPATTTTTTNNAKSAIAKPSATAA
-608 TTSNNATP
+608 NNATP
-616 TPFVRKCSLQDEGSL
+616 APFVRKCSLQDEGSL

-654 TGGGGGEKPK
+654 TSNATGGGSEKPK
-664 KFSIPGVSVGSYK
+664 KFSIPGVSVGSFK
-677 KEFERKATNPSA
+677 KEFERKATNP
-689 PQGPTPGELRALE
+689 PVQQGPTPGELRAME

-710 AQELETDDQTPQT
+710 AQELEAEDQSLTADSAQQPT
-723 TPANAPPPPS
+723 TPVP
-733 ETASIEASD
+733 TGHIESSD

-750 SLDDAR
+750 SLEDAR

-790 ETGNPMVA
+790 EASSPVVT

-812 GNAIQPVIRRPPSQP
+812 GNAIQP
-827 SFGIGGGGYG
+827 
-837 QMRAASGGFI
+837 A
-847 GFGSSGSGSSM
+847 
-858 SAGMGG
+858 
-864 GGAVGVGVGGGGGI
+864 
-878 GGGNFGSNALPPQML
+878 
-893 AYNMS
+893 
-898 NLPQTPPPLLTPNA
+898 
-912 IAKAKAK
+912 
-919 PNANA
+919 
-924 NGNVNANA
+924 
-932 ALAAARQHIMGR
+932 
-944 LAANAGDQQNE
+944 
-955 FQYKSAPSGYF
+955 
-966 IQSPPPSSCNSS
+966 
-978 PLYNQYNPNNSNN
+978 
-991 NNNNAVSFQ
+991 
-1000 YQYKQ
+1000 
-1005 NPQQPQ
+1005 
-1011 PHQQQQ
+1011 
-1017 QQQQKPQPQQQ
+1017 
-1028 KQQPHQYQHTNLSP
+1028 
-1042 QATQNQLLQFQ
+1042 
-1053 QRLQQLQQQRQR
+1053 
-1065 HHQSLIEQQED
+1065 
-1076 IELEQQQYQQ
+1076 
-1086 HQKQALSQQPL
+1086 
-1097 HQYQSK
+1097 
-1103 PAHSMSM
+1103 
-1110 PHTLAASAT
+1110 
-1119 ATAANVKNT
+1119 
-1128 AISSTAATANS
+1128 
-1139 VPKPFYNAP
+1139 
-1148 PPSIFYKSSPGGEPN
+1148 SPGGEPN

-1174 LKSATLPRRKPTAK
+1174 LKSATLPRRKPSAK

-1215 ADLRSAPAR
+1215 ADLRSAPPR

-1246 KEHIIQIQRPQA
+1246 KEHIIPIQRPQA
-1258 PYTRTTSNTT
+1258 PYARTTSNTT

-1341 RSAFNRLRPT
+1341 RSTFNRLRPT
-1351 RRIGSSLLND
+1351 RRIGSLLND

-1378 NREGDEEPRF
+1378 TREVDEEPRF

-1448 LTAGFPNSSRLLSNM
+1448 LTAGFSNSSRLLSNM

-1475 RSQVSYTYSETVEK
+1475 S
-1489 KQVRLNSASGN
+1489 RLNSASGN

-1507 RSMSRDLSNDMDSIF
+1507 HSMSRDLGNDMDSIF
-1522 SRTGATLPRGTKT
+1522 SRTGATLPRGTKGA
-1535 STKIGR
+1535 TKIGR
-1541 PATIAEPSSA
+1541 PATIAEPSST
-1551 VDGSVPPALT
+1551 VDGQATPALA

-1615 TLSMQS
+1615 TLSMQGG
-1621 STQTA
+1621 TQTA
-1626 PVKIYKRSQSGG
+1626 PVRIYKRSQSGG
-1638 RGVLHTAV
+1638 RGVLHTGA
-1646 GQDLKENFPEE
+1646 GQDLKENVAEE
-1657 TASSSTASKRSTD
+1657 TASSSTTSKRSTD

-1675 HYDPVYRRSLSRSR
+1675 HYDPVYRRSLSRTR
-1689 YDYESSIPSPSDAM
+1689 YDYESSIPSSSDVVS
-1703 PKSRSS
+1703 KSRSS
-1709 SVCRDDHSKS
+1709 SVCRDDYGKS

-1734 YSPYLS
+1734 YSPYFN
-1740 KPVKDSSTESGS
+1740 KTAPKDSSTESGS
-1752 VSPQKLYSGGI
+1752 VSPQKRYSTLGI
-1763 SAQRDAIGSAHG
+1763 PRETVGSAQG

-1786 ITADGGSSSLRRR
+1786 ISADGGSSSLRRR

-1819 ENPFLREKKQ
+1819 ENPFQREKKQ
-1829 REREAQNVLR
+1829 RERETQSVLR
-1839 EIREKSRE
+1839 EIRERSRE
-1847 PSRERSSYSGFDTED
+1847 PSRERCNYTSFDAED
-1862 AMARKH
+1862 AMSRKN
-1868 SLPSSDGS
+1868 SLP
-1876 SIPQNAELKHVRNKS
+1876 NAESSGIPLKTEPKHVRNKS
-1891 MEMYA
+1891 MEIYS
-1896 EYQPG
+1896 EYQPA

-1941 LSAART
+1941 LSATRT
-1947 QQEQQKR
+1947 QQDQQQQQLR
-1954 PVVPR
+1954 SALPR

-1965 CSETSTKSIV
+1965 SSETTTKSV
-1975 VGPNSRAEIEEQGT
+1975 VEGPGSRAEIEEKESS
-1989 TSTIKK
+1989 STIKK
-1995 IKKIKPKDKS
+1995 IKKIKPKDKFN
-2005 TTTESSTDA
+2005 TTESSTDA

-2028 IVKKTETTKT
+2028 IVRKTETTKT
-2038 ILNDT
+2038 TLNEAAT
-2043 PGASLVTPEDNP
+2043 ANSSTIEDNT
-2055 LTPLDIEQTKKE
+2055 LTPAEIEQSRRE

-2073 KSYPTKEPPIA
+2073 KSYPTKEPSTL
-2084 MKPEVGAMTP
+2084 TP
-2094 KLSTKPTTI
+2094 KLPNKPSTI
-2103 PEMSTDMPHT
+2103 PEMTADSTL
-2113 SMEAANVQSIG
+2113 EASNSQAT
-2124 LSARESRLVRPK
+2124 RESRLIRPK
-2136 SYPTSKLTPPKESK
+2136 SYPASKLTPPKESR
-2150 KVTRSGAAIPTIAEA
+2150 KVTRSGAAIPTIAEGR
-2165 KVRDTTPPLAIE
+2165 VRNSTPPLAVE
-2177 EKFEHSMPISKAHVE
+2177 EKFEPQTPISRGTVE
-2192 SSSSSDTKPTTIK
+2192 TSSSSDIKPTTVK
-2205 KIIKVSKKSK
+2205 KIVKVSKKSK

-2226 PTSAMTST
+2226 PTPATTST

-2247 AIKEKSPE
+2247 VVKEKSPE
-2255 KKQSKGL
+2255 KKPSKGL

-2276 AMSKEKKSI
+2276 AMSKEKKSA
-2285 TSSPASSANGSVTKK
+2285 TSSPASSANGAVVKK
-2300 RSPEN
+2300 KSPDSS
-2305 ASPEKIKE
+2305 SPDKVKD
-2313 KSTLLKKKKSLDGTT
+2313 KSTLLKKKKSLDGTY
-2328 TKTDK
+2328 TKT
-2333 YAAQGNA
+2333 AV
-2340 IENNASHNPLTV
+2340 ENNTTT
-2352 DGGEVKEKPAKPDKR
+2352 GMEGEMKEKPAKSDKR
-2367 SRIDSMIRSLRER
+2367 SRIDAVIRSLRER
-2380 SVPRSRPATENSY
+2380 SVPRSRPATETNY

-2399 VEEMPGTFNK
+2399 VEDMPGTFNK
-2409 TAVNRVL
+2409 NAVNRVL
-2416 GLFKRVDKDV
+2416 GLFKRNDKEAN
-2426 GGAERRVQS
+2426 GAERRVQS
-2435 TRSTSNIERQMREAS
+2435 TRSTSNIERQIRETS

-2456 NTAECQRS
+2456 NTGECHRS
-2464 GSISAAL
+2464 SSISAAI
-2471 AGNLV
+2471 AANLG
-2476 ANSGGRRKS
+2476 SGRKPE
-2485 DITAKCSCDIA
+2485 ITATCSCEIA
-2496 PTHRVNTDE
+2496 PAPRVNTEE
-2505 KQCVD
+2505 KQCAE
-2510 CLQDAAASLK
+2510 CLQDAVALQK
-2520 SKNRDEKIILL
+2520 SKSSRDEKDVVL
-2531 PSKEVAQGNKDKRK
+2531 PSKEMTQSNKDKRK
-2545 GLMLDLSK
+2545 GLMLDLTK
-2553 LDKTD
+2553 LDKSD
-2558 NNATTNRNNLKAAYI
+2558 NNTTTNRNNIKTTYM

-2770 SNKLHPNERTKS
+2770 STKVNSNERAKS

-2827 RPITSPSLMS
+2827 RPTTSPSLIS
-2837 KRYGSTADTDYMTL
+2837 KRYGSTADSDYMSL

-2871 TTSATS
+2871 GSS
-2877 GMGLGTGAGV
+2877 
-2887 SAATGGA
+2887 ATGGLSLGVGTGIGA
-2894 GGSYYNTYSP
+2894 GTGVGSTYYNTYSP

-2945 ISLLDPTTSSPSTAG
+2945 MSLLDPTTTPPSTG
-2960 ASSYRREARTPVRD
+2960 VSSFRREARTPVRD
-2974 YTSGI
+2974 YTSSI
-2979 SRSNS
+2979 SRSSS
-2984 RYRTSSASR
+2984 RYRTSSATR